1 MHIFFIF
8 IIPVCS
14 KFHVRIQL
22 CSDANS
28 KTKISFAA
36 KGAPQGEVERKNII
50 NLMLNNLE
58 FFDKKNLLFFRQNQF
73 VKYCKIFNDFL

>member
-36 KGAPQGEVERKNII
+36 KGAPQGEVERKKYNKFNAEKLGI
-50 NLMLNNLE
+50 
-58 FFDKKNLLFFRQNQF
+58 FRQKTF
-73 VKYCKIFNDFL
+73 VVFPTKPICKIL